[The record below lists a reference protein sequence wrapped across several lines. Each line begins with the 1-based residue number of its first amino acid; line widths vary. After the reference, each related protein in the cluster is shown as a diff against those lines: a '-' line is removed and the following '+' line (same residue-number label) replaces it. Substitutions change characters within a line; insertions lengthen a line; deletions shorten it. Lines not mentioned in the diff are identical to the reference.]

1 MLEME
6 RKEAEKLKIL
16 AIKAELNATKED
28 KDKLKLRVDKTNINR
43 KKLEDKV

>member
-16 AIKAELNATKED
+16 AIKAELNATKEERN
-28 KDKLKLRVDKTNINR
+28 KMKL
-43 KKLEDKV
+43 